1 MDGICTL
8 VNVIIV
14 DPIRTNLVSWVVLS
28 HGVVATVVA
37 QMKEGLYHNRYLV
50 NMFLPLA
57 IEVFGCFH
65 QQSNNLFINVLTW
78 REQQKAP
85 NALLYWF
92 CILFID
98 KKCQW
103 LYKKHKLPPS

>member
-8 VNVIIV
+8 DNVIIV

-28 HGVVATVVA
+28 HGVVVA
-37 QMKEGLYHNRYLV
+37 MAAQVKEGLYRNHYPV
-50 NMFLPLA
+50 NMFLPLT

-65 QQSNNLFINVLTW
+65 QQSNNLFISVLTW
-78 REQQKAP
+78 CEQQKAP
-85 NALLYWF
+85 NTLLYWF

-98 KKCQW
+98 KKC
-103 LYKKHKLPPS
+103 

>member
-8 VNVIIV
+8 VNFIIV

-28 HGVVATVVA
+28 HGVVAAMVA
-37 QMKEGLYHNRYLV
+37 QVKEGLYCNHDPA

-57 IEVFGCFH
+57 IEVFGCFFK
-65 QQSNNLFINVLTW
+65 QSNNLFINVLTW

-85 NALLYWF
+85 NALLYWV

-98 KKCQW
+98 KECQW
-103 LYKKHKLPPS
+103 LYKKHKLLPS